1 MKTYGKIL
9 LTTLPLVIVSLW
21 VIVET
26 TYFFSRTALVNLGET
41 WLDTRL
47 SEAMVIVS
55 SQEKMLRDYG
65 LADITASITK
75 AQMDAVT
82 GIGDIGVGKLGYMV
96 IVTGKAGSSLI
107 RTRTYSIPRSTIPLG
122 FLIF

>member
-9 LTTLPLVIVSLW
+9 LTTLPLVIISLW

-26 TYFFSRTALVNLGET
+26 TYYFSRAALVDLGET

-47 SEAMVIVS
+47 SEAQVIVS

-65 LADITASITK
+65 LSEIPASITK
-75 AQMDAVT
+75 AQMESRR
-82 GIGDIGVGKLGYMV
+82 GKSPSM
-96 IVTGKAGSSLI
+96 
-107 RTRTYSIPRSTIPLG
+107 
-122 FLIF
+122 

>member
-26 TYFFSRTALVNLGET
+26 TYFFSRTALVDLGET

-55 SQEKMLRDYG
+55 SQEKMLRE
-65 LADITASITK
+65 
-75 AQMDAVT
+75 
-82 GIGDIGVGKLGYMV
+82 
-96 IVTGKAGSSLI
+96 
-107 RTRTYSIPRSTIPLG
+107 
-122 FLIF
+122 